1 MQSTPH
7 IDGMMKT
14 KNMGQHILREGI
26 DKKTDHLLIF
36 GDPSII
42 GRVWNRNFLLILIFS
57 LQSFRWGDISS
68 FKKSHDPSTA

>member
-7 IDGMMKT
+7 IDDMMKT
-14 KNMGQHILREGI
+14 EDMEQHILKEGV
-26 DKKTDHLLIF
+26 DKKTDHVLIF

-42 GRVWNRNFLLILIFS
+42 GRIWNIYFLLILIFN

-68 FKKSHDPSTA
+68 FKKSHDTSTS